1 MRQML
6 RGCLVFVW
14 FGLLPALAFAQAEL
28 KVFVGGAVTQ
38 PVKEAGAAF
47 ARSSGN
53 TLVYVSDTTGALQKR
68 LASGEKADLVVVA
81 SPAMD
86 TLQKENRVVP
96 GSRIDLARALPI
108 GVGVRAGASSP
119 DLSTPDAFQ
128 GRSPQ
133 GPLSFLRQ
141 SRSGWDVWH
150 LFRGTAAAHG
160 HHRRDE
166 RKNRL
171 SDAGLGSG

>member
-6 RGCLVFVW
+6 RGCLAFVW
-14 FGLLPALAFAQAEL
+14 FILLPALAFAQAEL
-28 KVFVGGAVTQ
+28 RVFVGGALTQ

-68 LASGEKADLVVVA
+68 LASGEKADVVVVA
-81 SPAMD
+81 GPAMD
-86 TLQKENRVVP
+86 TLQKETRVVP
-96 GSRIDLARALPI
+96 GSRIDLARALI

-119 DLSTPDAFQ
+119 DSVDAGHVQ
-128 GRSPQ
+128 SRSPQ
-133 GPLSFLRQ
+133 GPVGFLRQ
-141 SRSGWDVWH
+141 SRIGWDVWH

-171 SDAGLGSG
+171 PDARLGSG